1 MESFATPRFY
11 GTNPADRTPL
21 IAFMIKALEDE
32 GCRIIHAPAPN
43 RAPFVITF
51 ETPAGERTGI
61 IAYAFLANNTPT
73 KNRPKDEH
81 RFQIKY
87 GGDLGGVHEI

>member
-1 MESFATPRFY
+1 VPHHPCSRPEQ
-11 GTNPADRTPL
+11 GTL
-21 IAFMIKALEDE
+21 CHYI
-32 GCRIIHAPAPN
+32 
-43 RAPFVITF
+43 

-61 IAYAFLANNTPT
+61 VAYAFLANNTPT